1 MSDWTRVKW
10 TEARQ
15 IAEALELE
23 PEEWPDA
30 RVTPQQGLALFL
42 KQREAQDAIQYL
54 GQALPRFEAVAWA
67 AHEVGRQPGDLAP
80 LQRQAMDRVLRWLG
94 EPTEDFRLAVRAAGD
109 KAKNG
114 SPEQI
119 LAQAVFFSGGSMSE
133 PDLPAVLPPL
143 RLCGRFAAAAVILS
157 CLQAADPA
165 AAMQQAIA
173 SGNQVAA
180 GGIEAVSAA

>member
-1 MSDWTRVKW
+1 
-10 TEARQ
+10 
-15 IAEALELE
+15 
-23 PEEWPDA
+23 
-30 RVTPQQGLALFL
+30 
-42 KQREAQDAIQYL
+42 
-54 GQALPRFEAVAWA
+54 
-67 AHEVGRQPGDLAP
+67 
-80 LQRQAMDRVLRWLG
+80 MDRVLRWLG

-165 AAMQQAIA
+165 AAMKQAIA